1 MNVLCAVLMIVGMVG
16 ISHASAASDEHTEG
30 PLFIHRI
37 AVHPQ
42 NPDRFY
48 AMTSNM
54 GVLRS
59 DDGGRRWVP
68 SNHGLRSFTH
78 HALIMTSG
86 ADRAHPILYI
96 GGWGGGVSMS
106 ADGGA
111 TWTEINANLGN
122 TAVDAIAVDPQWP
135 DRLYVATSTRMYQ
148 TTDGGRRWEDFGEGL
163 PSFSE
168 AVGYKSLVVEP
179 PPSGRIWLGTEGGLF
194 RRDASA
200 HRWRRDSRL
209 GKARVTALAYDEGR
223 HLLYVGTIKHG
234 LYAGTAS
241 GWTRLGGAEWFI
253 SGVAVH
259 PRDSRRV
266 YVSTR
271 GAGFYR
277 SDDGGAH
284 WTKSTAGLTDEDV
297 RSLAIHPA
305 DPSRLVVGTTRS
317 GLFYS
322 TDGGATWTASEPV
335 ASLTMGQIIAM
346 IETDG
351 ESEGQGHPPAD
362 PPAAFAKCNACH
374 GWSDRALNAKRT
386 YWRVPPNPR
395 DWNETVW
402 RMAER
407 AKLTAKERDDVVRF
421 LSGYSRRAAPP

>member
-1 MNVLCAVLMIVGMVG
+1 MNVLCAALMFGIVG
-16 ISHASAASDEHTEG
+16 ASQAAAAVDEHTEG

-37 AVHPQ
+37 AAHPQ
-42 NPDRFY
+42 DPDRFY
-48 AMTSNM
+48 AITSNM

-68 SNHGLRSFTH
+68 SNRGLRSFTH
-78 HALIMTSG
+78 HALVVASG
-86 ADRAHPILYI
+86 ADPAHPVLYS

-111 TWTEINANLGN
+111 TWSEINANLGN

-135 DRLYVATSTRMYQ
+135 DRLYVATSTRMYR
-148 TTDGGRRWEDFGEGL
+148 TVDRGRRWEDFGQGL
-163 PSFSE
+163 PAFSE

-179 PPSGRIWLGTEGGLF
+179 HPSMRIWLGTEGGLF
-194 RRDASA
+194 RRDANA
-200 HRWRRDSRL
+200 RRWRRDPEL
-209 GKARVTALAYDEGR
+209 GRARVTALAYDEGR
-223 HLLYVGTIKHG
+223 DLLYVGTIKHG
-234 LYAGTAS
+234 LYAGTATR
-241 GWTRLGGAEWFI
+241 WKRLGGAEWFI
-253 SGVAVH
+253 SGVAIH

-284 WTKSTAGLTDEDV
+284 WTKSTAGLPDDDV

-305 DPSRLVVGTTRS
+305 DPSRLVVGTTTS
-317 GLFYS
+317 GFFYS
-322 TDGGATWTASEPV
+322 IDSGASWKASEPV
-335 ASLTMGQIIAM
+335 TSLTMGQIIAM
-346 IETDG
+346 IETNG
-351 ESEGQGHPPAD
+351 EVEGQGHQTRDIPP
-362 PPAAFAKCNACH
+362 AFAKCNACH
-374 GWSDRALNAKRT
+374 GWSDLALNAKRT

-395 DWNETVW
+395 DWDETVG

-407 AKLTAKERDDVVRF
+407 ANLTPKERGEVLRF
-421 LSGYSRRAAPP
+421 LSAYSRRAATP